1 MFNKPV
7 VAIILLLCAMIGYV
21 YWPAAQLEVK
31 RGGGSKPTLVKSAL
45 AQEVLFKDEISA
57 LGTAQANESV
67 TLTAQSTDRIKS
79 IQFDDGD
86 QVTKGQQLL
95 ALEHAEEKALVQE
108 LKVNLAEQKRQL
120 GRLKDLKK
128 QSATAQS
135 AIDSQTSLMEA
146 TQAQLEVAQ
155 IRLSEKFIQA
165 PFSGQLGLRQVSPGQ
180 LVTNDTKITSLDDLS
195 KIKVEFQLPERY
207 LNQVAV
213 GQPVAAT
220 NVAYTAPFL
229 GEIIAISS
237 RLDRVTRAFT
247 VRAIFDNSALE
258 LRPGMLLQ
266 LKVETQAANA
276 LVIPESAL
284 IPINQKQ
291 YVYRIVDN
299 KVERVEIAIGRRQ
312 PGEVEVLTGLTQ
324 GDEVVTQGVIKVR
337 PGSQV
342 TTQVSQT
349 AQVKKG

>member
-7 VAIILLLCAMIGYV
+7 VAIILLLFAMIGYV
-21 YWPAAQLEVK
+21 YWPAAQSESK
-31 RGGGSKPTLVKSAL
+31 RGGAGQPTLVKSDL
-45 AQEVLFKDEISA
+45 AEMILFKDEISA

-67 TLTAQSTDRIKS
+67 TLTAQSTDRVKS
-79 IQFDDGD
+79 IQFEDGQ
-86 QVTKGQQLL
+86 QVKTGQQLL

-120 GRLKDLKK
+120 QRLKDLKK

-146 TQAQLEVAQ
+146 TQAQLEVAK

-180 LVTNDTKITSLDDLS
+180 LVTNNTVITSLDDLS

-207 LNQVAV
+207 LNQVAI

-220 NVAYTAPFL
+220 NVAYTTPFL

-247 VRAIFDNSALE
+247 VRAIFDNSMSK

-266 LKVETQAANA
+266 LKVETQAADA
-276 LVIPESAL
+276 LIIPESAL

-291 YVYRIVDN
+291 FVYRIVDS

-312 PGEVEVLTGLTQ
+312 PGQVEVLSGLSQ

-337 PGSQV
+337 PGSKV
-342 TTQVSQT
+342 TTQ
-349 AQVKKG
+349 ANKG